1 MLRDTVPVAGLWLLV
16 VTFLEA
22 LPPYEEV
29 LPEALDVLRET
40 EPVAGR
46 AVVEP
51 VVRLTVP
58 VERFMLLVAVLVL
71 RATEPAA
78 LLVAAMLL
86 PEA

>member
-1 MLRDTVPVAGLWLLV
+1 M
-16 VTFLEA
+16 
-22 LPPYEEV
+22 

-58 VERFMLLVAVLVL
+58 VERFTLLVAVLVL

>member
-1 MLRDTVPVAGLWLLV
+1 M
-16 VTFLEA
+16 
-22 LPPYEEV
+22 

-58 VERFMLLVAVLVL
+58 VERFTLLLAGRLAEGRVALLLVAVLVL